1 MNWTGGQL
9 RRHSDRKGTLSQTQR
24 QNFAKSRQR
33 ANDRGSRQPVSFP
46 GFLNLRDELTVDE
59 GTELVEERQDDSS
72 PPLNTPL
79 HNSSKHRFLQNPDW
93 AAVSLSRPLSIKFA
107 PVEEVE
113 RFGKRRRL
121 NDADRQRL
129 STAYGRPI
137 PALFHS
143 RRKAQRLSSERDV
156 YSSGQIQIQIDG
168 QPTGLH
174 LQSNI
179 ISEITPSHHS
189 SESIMLGQSISA
201 PPHSSAHT
209 HQQVKVKSPW
219 QGLDGLRSSLD
230 YPANA
235 SRASRAPLDNPR
247 NNHTTRCNIHDQNAG
262 STQRNRQTLTPPGAT
277 NPSLPRPFTID
288 GQVLTKQ
295 RGLDSYSDTDQHD
308 ISRSLSLVSTLIAF
322 PLNETQHASSWR
334 PEPRLI
340 DTPLTNHPS
349 HDTDFSGLPEAKGVR
364 VFGQLVRLNTDAG
377 ISTF

>member
-1 MNWTGGQL
+1 M
-9 RRHSDRKGTLSQTQR
+9 RCFALSCLVLLCIHTW
-24 QNFAKSRQR
+24 
-33 ANDRGSRQPVSFP
+33 VSAQ
-46 GFLNLRDELTVDE
+46 GILLTYPAS
-59 GTELVEERQDDSS
+59 SS

-235 SRASRAPLDNPR
+235 SRASRAPSTIPETIILQDATFTSPSGISIRDRSFHNM
-247 NNHTTRCNIHDQNAG
+247 NSQNAG